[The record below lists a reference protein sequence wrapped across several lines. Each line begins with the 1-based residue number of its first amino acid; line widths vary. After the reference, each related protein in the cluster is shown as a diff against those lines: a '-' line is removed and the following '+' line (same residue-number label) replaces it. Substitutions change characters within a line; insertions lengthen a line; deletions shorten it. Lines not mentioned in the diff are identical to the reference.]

1 MLNIFAAP
9 VGRKGDMLQGTPNEL
24 AAKLLAKLRQER
36 VLS

>member
-1 MLNIFAAP
+1 
-9 VGRKGDMLQGTPNEL
+9 MLQGTPNEL